1 MKKAGELLEKF
12 RNGTLTEAERVL
24 LESWYV
30 REAGK
35 KGLEADREEIDEF
48 LSHLTP
54 PGLKRNLAWRRISWA
69 AGISVVLSLGV
80 YLWFQGQAP
89 VSVQAVLQ
97 EDAVP
102 GERRARL
109 ILANGENI
117 MLDEVA
123 SGQLAREG
131 EIAIVKMR
139 EGELVYQGNSSSALM
154 HYNTIETPK
163 AGQYN
168 VTLSDGT
175 RVWMNAA
182 SSIRFPSGFSTKERV
197 VEATG
202 EVYFEVAK
210 ALDGE
215 RRIPFRVVSGDQ
227 VVEVL
232 GTRFNINSY
241 ADEDVIKTTLLEGSI
256 EVRTPAKGI
265 VLKPGQQ
272 AQISGGKSLKVSKA
286 NTGQVMAWKEGYF
299 RFDGVGLKELM
310 RQLSRWY
317 DMEVIYEGEVRD
329 HEFVGEISRDVR
341 LSGVLRILE
350 AGGVRFKVE
359 GKKIIVTE

>member
-1 MKKAGELLEKF
+1 MERAGELLEKF

-30 REAGK
+30 REAGE
-35 KGLEADREEIDEF
+35 KGLTADKAAIEEY

-54 PGLKRNLAWRRISWA
+54 PGLKRNLVWRRMSWA
-69 AGISVVLSLGV
+69 AGIAIILSLGM
-80 YLWFQGQAP
+80 YQWFQREVSAP
-89 VSVQAVLQ
+89 VQAELQ
-97 EDAVP
+97 KDALP
-102 GERRARL
+102 GAQRARL
-109 ILANGENI
+109 ILANGEKI
-117 MLDEVA
+117 ILDEVS

-131 EIAIVKMR
+131 EIVIVKMG
-139 EGELVYQGNSSSALM
+139 EGELVYKGNRSSTLA

-163 AGQYN
+163 AGQYS

-175 RVWMNAA
+175 RVWLNAA
-182 SSIRFPSGFSTKERV
+182 SSIHFPTGFSTKERV

-210 ALDGE
+210 ALDGK
-215 RRIPFRVVSGDQ
+215 RRIPFRVISGDQ

-241 ADEDVIKTTLLEGSI
+241 ADEGVIKTTLLEGSI
-256 EVRTPAKGI
+256 QVGTSEKGI
-265 VLKPGQQ
+265 VLTPGQQ
-272 AQISGGKSLKVSKA
+272 AQMSGGKALKVSKV

-299 RFDGVGLKELM
+299 HFDGVGLKELM

-317 DMEVIYEGEVRD
+317 DMEVIYEGDVRD
-329 HEFVGEISRDVR
+329 HEFVGEISRDTR

-350 AGGVRFKVE
+350 AGGVRFRVE